1 MVEVFRFQEPEI
13 ALEDERPNPG
23 APNAQGLTDAAS
35 LNNPAKLEQ
44 SAAFLQRCV
53 ALSERGVEMPRLS
66 PYRHIRIPI
75 SARQALGFSV
85 SFKRGFS

>member
-1 MVEVFRFQEPEI
+1 MTEVFRFQEPEI

-53 ALSERGVEMPRLS
+53 AISERGGGNASLVTLPTHPHS
-66 PYRHIRIPI
+66 N
-75 SARQALGFSV
+75 
-85 SFKRGFS
+85 

>member
-23 APNAQGLTDAAS
+23 APIAQGLTDAAS

-53 ALSERGVEMPRLS
+53 AISERGGWKCLA
-66 PYRHIRIPI
+66 RHLTDTT
-75 SARQALGFSV
+75 AF
-85 SFKRGFS
+85 